1 MVSYEMLQNHKISRG
16 RHYRMLLTNN
26 ATCWTFQTNIQE
38 LLQDG
43 PIPIVGHNNRFVHL
57 SAFDWEGQ
65 RVNLRLLVIG
75 LCSQQI
81 RAGPLSSI
89 QYRQKQFFWGTWIP
103 LLADRRYE
111 VSLTSWWLKRV
122 SSKFNRHSGRFG
134 PNQLFLSIFDRQQ
147 TKTQKALS
155 YLHLWPSPL
164 KLYWHRKGK
173 SEDILV
179 SWLLTKKI
187 PL

>member
-1 MVSYEMLQNHKISRG
+1 MLDIPNKHTRAFAGQSNKIV
-16 RHYRMLLTNN
+16 
-26 ATCWTFQTNIQE
+26 W
-38 LLQDG
+38 D
-43 PIPIVGHNNRFVHL
+43 NNRYVQL
-57 SAFDWEGQ
+57 SAFHWEGQ

-89 QYRQKQFFWGTWIP
+89 QYRQKQFLGNMNSFACW
-103 LLADRRYE
+103 YE

-134 PNQLFLSIFDRQQ
+134 PNQLFLSIFDQQ
-147 TKTQKALS
+147 RTKTQRALS
-155 YLHLWPSPL
+155 YLHFWPSPL
-164 KLYWHRKGK
+164 ILYWHRKEK